1 MYTDPP
7 GLVVDDDDDDDDDI
21 TVVSEPWL
29 PLSITINA
37 STPWLFWIC
46 TCTGSLL
53 PTPKLDRI
61 SPDSLMC
68 VIRLGT
74 WI

>member
-7 GLVVDDDDDDDDDI
+7 PLVV
-21 TVVSEPWL
+21 VVAVVDLVSAPWL
-29 PLSITINA
+29 FSITINA

-46 TCTGSLL
+46 TCAGSLL

-61 SPDSLMC
+61 NPDSLIC

-74 WI
+74 WIL